1 MNLLVES
8 ASTMHEASNFY
19 RTIAWRFMPLLL
31 LCYIFAHLDRIN
43 IGFAK
48 LQMTQDLHFSN
59 TTYGL
64 GAGLFFVSYALFCVP
79 CSMMLD
85 RLGPRRWI
93 AIMMV
98 SWGAISTSMMF
109 VKTPEGF
116 YILRFLLGMA
126 EAGFFPSILVYLNR
140 WFPTS
145 RRASFTALFAIAI
158 PLAGVFGGPV
168 SGWILQLFQDNQHLR
183 GWQWMF
189 LLEGAPVI
197 LLGILVLKLLPDGFE
212 HVQWLDDA
220 QKNLIRSELS
230 AEDSSKSVTSVAGIV
245 RNPYLWLL
253 VFVYFAVML
262 SVNTIAFWM
271 PTLIQVAGVTR
282 DSDIGMLSAIPYLA
296 GCVFMILAGRS
307 CDRHK
312 ERRWH
317 LFVPLA
323 MCSLGLAIAATTSQ
337 HLVGVMVG
345 MILAGMGASSALPM
359 FWQIPPAFLSSG
371 TQAAGIALI
380 SSLGAVASFSAPY
393 FIGWMRD
400 ATQSTNLALYVLAT
414 LIGLGALLVFTV
426 PARLA
431 NPKA

>member
-1 MNLLVES
+1 MTPLIES
-8 ASTMHEASNFY
+8 ARATQVASDFY

-48 LQMTQDLHFSN
+48 LQMSSDLGFSN

-64 GAGLFFVSYALFCVP
+64 GAGLFFVSYALFGVP

-98 SWGAISTSMMF
+98 TWGVISASMMF

-126 EAGFFPSILVYLNR
+126 EAGFFPTILVYLNR
-140 WFPTS
+140 WFPTG
-145 RRASFTALFAIAI
+145 RRASITALFAIAI

-168 SGWILQLFQDNQHLR
+168 SGWILQLFHDNEHLR

-197 LLGILVLKLLPDGFE
+197 LLGLVIFKLLPDSFE
-212 HVQWLDDA
+212 DVQWLDDA
-220 QKNLIRSELS
+220 QKSQLRAALS
-230 AEDSSKSVTSVAGIV
+230 GEDSSKSVTSVAGIV
-245 RNPYLWLL
+245 RNPYLWRLL
-253 VFVYFAVML
+253 FVYFAVML

-271 PTLIQVAGVTR
+271 PTLIQVAGVAR

-296 GCVFMILAGRS
+296 GCIFMILAGRS
-307 CDRHK
+307 CDRRK

-337 HLVGVMVG
+337 HLAGVMMG
-345 MILAGMGASSALPM
+345 LTLAGMGASSALPLY
-359 FWQIPPAFLSSG
+359 WQIPPAFLSSG
-371 TQAAGIALI
+371 TQAAGIAII
-380 SSLGAVASFSAPY
+380 SSLGAIASFSAPY

-400 ATQSTNLALYVLAT
+400 ATQSTNLALYILAT

-431 NPKA
+431 NPTA